1 VFILGFEFTVDSFNK
16 VLEDISKNF
25 IFYAPRRIPGKGA
38 FSDTDVVVYQE
49 VEGFGQIELDEKSRF
64 SPKEV
69 INPIT
74 QTLFYFNENG
84 YTEPE
89 TNNKGIIIFCRPCD
103 ANSFKRL
110 DEIFLNNG
118 PFKDSYYESLRRKVK
133 IFVIECVQ
141 GFENCFCVSMGTNR
155 FDDYDAFIRVAED
168 RITCD
173 VKDNLLPAFVKHGI
187 SAEMRPDFIS
197 ENAVKVAIPDQVN
210 KTIFTHEMW
219 REYSERCIACGR
231 CTVVCPT
238 CTCFTMQ
245 DIFYEDNHKCGERRR
260 VWASCM
266 IDGFTEV
273 AGGHDFR
280 PDKGMRMRFK
290 AMHKIYDFR
299 KRFGY
304 NMCVGCG
311 RCDDV
316 CPEYISFSNC
326 INKVSALSREVNG

>member
-1 VFILGFEFTVDSFNK
+1 MKF
-16 VLEDISKNF
+16 
-25 IFYAPRRIPGKGA
+25 
-38 FSDTDVVVYQE
+38 
-49 VEGFGQIELDEKSRF
+49 
-64 SPKEV
+64 
-69 INPIT
+69 
-74 QTLFYFNENG
+74 
-84 YTEPE
+84 
-89 TNNKGIIIFCRPCD
+89 
-103 ANSFKRL
+103 
-110 DEIFLNNG
+110 
-118 PFKDSYYESLRRKVK
+118 
-133 IFVIECVQ
+133 FVIECVQ
-141 GFENCFCVSMGTNR
+141 GFESCFCVSMGTNR

-173 VKDNLLPAFVKHGI
+173 VKGDLLPTFEEYGI
-187 SAEMRPDFIS
+187 PAEMRPDFIT
-197 ENAVKVAIPDQVN
+197 ENAVKVSIPDHVN
-210 KTIFTHEMW
+210 KMIFTHEMW

-245 DIFYEDNHKCGERRR
+245 DIFYEDNHKCGERRK

-326 INKVSALSREVNG
+326 INKVSALSRGVNG